1 MTEFFTVAILHLF
14 TVVSPG
20 PDFALITRQSL
31 RYNRKIAVWTSLGV
45 GVGILFH
52 SLLAI
57 TGLVLLVTSNEIFS
71 TIFKVIGSFYL
82 FYLGINS
89 ILSIKNER
97 SVDDSKQKN
106 QDKFNGFFTGLIT
119 NITNIK
125 AILFFFTVFS
135 VVLNT
140 GDNLYLILYG
150 VYMAL
155 ATFLWFTLVSYAFTS
170 KMFKEKFSMYLSLF
184 ERVIGFVLILISLH
198 IIVFQII
205 I

>member
-14 TVVSPG
+14 AVVSPG

-97 SVDDSKQKN
+97 SVDDSKQKS
-106 QDKFNGFFTGLIT
+106 G
-119 NITNIK
+119 
-125 AILFFFTVFS
+125 
-135 VVLNT
+135 
-140 GDNLYLILYG
+140 
-150 VYMAL
+150 
-155 ATFLWFTLVSYAFTS
+155 
-170 KMFKEKFSMYLSLF
+170 
-184 ERVIGFVLILISLH
+184 
-198 IIVFQII
+198 
-205 I
+205 